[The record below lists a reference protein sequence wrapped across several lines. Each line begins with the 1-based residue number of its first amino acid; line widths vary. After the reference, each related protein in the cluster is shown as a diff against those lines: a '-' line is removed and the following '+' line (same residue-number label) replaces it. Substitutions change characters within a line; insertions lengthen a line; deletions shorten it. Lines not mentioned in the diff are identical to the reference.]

1 MGMKSLFLIVFVA
14 LGVSAQAQEFVIKTV
29 ELTPDKVILHYDLID
44 STKNRTYTVHVYSSR
59 DNFLAPL
66 IKTSGD
72 IGLEVKPGLNRKIAW
87 NSKEE
92 LGNYFE
98 GDVELEVRGGV
109 YIPFIRFDGFNEVKS
124 RKRAVPFLVKWSGG
138 TQQNILNFQLYKN
151 DRLVYTFPNV
161 PNSHEYKLTIPSSVK
176 PGDNYRLK
184 VSDSR
189 NKDQQ
194 MVSSGFNIKRK
205 IPLAL
210 KALPVIALGGAAFA
224 LAGGSG
230 SGSSDLNEPPSVP
243 TNK

>member
-1 MGMKSLFLIVFVA
+1 MKSLFLIVFAV
-14 LGVSAQAQEFVIKTV
+14 LGVTVHAQEFVIKTI
-29 ELTPDKVILHYDLID
+29 ELTPDRVILHYDLID

-66 IKTSGD
+66 TKTSGD
-72 IGLEVKPGLNRKIAW
+72 IGLEVKPGKNRKITW

-98 GDVELEVRGGV
+98 GDVELEVRGRV

-151 DRLVYTFPNV
+151 DKLVYTFPNV
-161 PNSHEYKLTIPSSVK
+161 PNTHEYKLTIPATVK
-176 PGDNYRLK
+176 PGDSYYLK
-184 VSDSR
+184 VSDSK

-194 MVSSGFNIKRK
+194 MLSSNFHIKRK
-205 IPLAL
+205 VPLLL
-210 KALPVIALGGAAFA
+210 KALPVLALGGAAVA

-230 SGSSDLNEPPSVP
+230 SSGSTDLSSPPDVP
-243 TNK
+243 TTK

>member
-1 MGMKSLFLIVFVA
+1 MKNFLSLVFIVFGMHA
-14 LGVSAQAQEFVIKTV
+14 HAQEFIIKTI
-29 ELTPDKVILHYDLID
+29 ELTPDQVILHYNLID
-44 STKNRTYTVHVYSSR
+44 STKNRTYTVYVYSSR

-66 IKTSGD
+66 TKVSGD
-72 IGLEVKPGLNRKIAW
+72 MGLEVKPGKNRRITW

-92 LGNYFE
+92 LGSLFV
-98 GDVELEVRGGV
+98 GDVELEVRGKV

-151 DRLVYTFPNV
+151 EKLVYTFPNV

-184 VSDSR
+184 VSDSK

-205 IPLAL
+205 FPLLL

-224 LAGGSG
+224 LAGGS
-230 SGSSDLNEPPSVP
+230 SGSTDLSEPPPVP